1 MKIQPKLQPRLSNI
15 ALKTNY
21 NQLNQTIKKNTK
33 ECQTETEDQEADINT
48 LQLEIEALKLESEAF
63 KLTNEASKLE
73 NAALS
78 TKSKKIL
85 FVMIFIS
92 ISILAIT
99 VGLGLNLFQQK
110 NDLQLNNDKLQA
122 KVQSL
127 ESQQSYEEKLKK
139 ALYNQ
144 LNITE
149 EVISQLTANR
159 TQVVHK
165 LTAARSQVKKLKD
178 KQKLFEEKLKTEHEA
193 LKNETIELEN
203 TENRE
208 EKCLNDLKSHEEGM
222 SRLTAHWSQ
231 LVHEFNAAQKKCL
244 DDLSDI
250 ISKSPPNP
258 EWDYRLGDHTFDQ
271 STYNLNQVKSQQISD
286 LSQSLEPNPLTNK
299 IDQLIEILSRLAPVE
314 EKG

>member
-1 MKIQPKLQPRLSNI
+1 MKIQPKQQARLLNI
-15 ALKTNY
+15 ALKSN
-21 NQLNQTIKKNTK
+21 NQTLKKNTK
-33 ECQTETEDQEADINT
+33 ECQTENQEADINT

-73 NAALS
+73 NAALR
-78 TKSKKIL
+78 TKNKRIL
-85 FVMIFIS
+85 FVLTFIS
-92 ISILAIT
+92 IGILAIT
-99 VGLGLNLFQQK
+99 VGLGLNLFHQK
-110 NDLQLNNDKLQA
+110 NDLRLNNDKLQA

-144 LNITE
+144 LNRTE

-165 LTAARSQVKKLKD
+165 LTAARSQIKKLKD

-193 LKNETIELEN
+193 LKKERIELEN

-244 DDLSDI
+244 DDLSDL
-250 ISKSPPNP
+250 ISKTSLKESYTGWESQHLIGAPFVQ
-258 EWDYRLGDHTFDQ
+258 GTFD
-271 STYNLNQVKSQQISD
+271 QVKSQQIAD
-286 LSQSLEPNPLTNK
+286 LSQSSEPNPLTNL
-299 IDQLIEILSRLAPVE
+299 IDQLMKTLSGLSQVE